1 MIILI
6 SVLILGFLVVI
17 HELGHFFAAKKAGV
31 LVEEF
36 GVGFPPRLFSFK
48 KGETEYSL
56 NALPLGGFVKIYGE
70 AGEFGDNP
78 RSFSSKSIWVRTGIV
93 FAGVF
98 MNFVI
103 GVLLLIVSYS
113 IGFPSPVTDANK
125 AFIQN
130 QSLVVV
136 RVLAD
141 SPGMIAG
148 LKDGDVIVGLNDRKV
163 DASAFRE
170 AVSLHRGETVSVAIK
185 RGGEEKKV
193 LVQTRK
199 EYPQNEG
206 SVGIALID
214 QGMLHYPF
222 HLALIHGVRDS
233 FIIVGKIIE
242 AFASLLSGLLHGAV
256 DRDSVSG
263 PVGVF
268 VLAGHAIQSG
278 TQYVLPL
285 IILITFNLAVMNALP
300 LPALDGGRIFFF
312 ILERVKGKPV
322 SSRMENIIHGTG
334 FLFLII
340 LMIFLTVGD
349 IKRFF

>member
-1 MIILI
+1 MIVFI

-48 KGETEYSL
+48 KGETVYSL

-70 AGEFGDNP
+70 TEEFKDNP
-78 RSFSSKSIWVRTGIV
+78 RSFSSKSIGVRTGIV

-103 GVLLLIVSYS
+103 GMLLLIISYS
-113 IGFPSPVTDANK
+113 IGFPSPVTDENK
-125 AFIQN
+125 TFIQN
-130 QSLVVV
+130 ESLVVA
-136 RVLAD
+136 RVLSN
-141 SPGMIAG
+141 SPGMNAG
-148 LKDGDVIVGLNDRKV
+148 LKDGDVITAINNERV
-163 DASAFRE
+163 DASTFRE
-170 AVSLHRGETVSVAIK
+170 FVTLHKGDVITVSVK
-185 RGGEEKKV
+185 RGGEEKSFS
-193 LVQTRK
+193 VQTRK

-206 SVGIALID
+206 SVGIALVD
-214 QGMLHYPF
+214 QGMLRYPF
-222 HLALIHGVRDS
+222 HLALLHGVKDS
-233 FIIVGKIIE
+233 FIIVGKIVE
-242 AFASLLSGLLHGAV
+242 AFAGLLVGVLHGSV

-278 TQYVLPL
+278 IQYVLPL
-285 IILITFNLAVMNALP
+285 IILITFNLAVMNVLP

-312 ILERVKGKPV
+312 ILERIKGRPV
-322 SSRMENIIHGTG
+322 SSRIENAIHGTG